1 MVLGFAIAAGLLA
14 TTYYIAYDNLRGL
27 QRNINALSEVS
38 PKKVYRKK
46 IEKKIDE
53 IDFYVRKYSLNK
65 NDSLPALFESCVN
78 DVGRYMDELDSI
90 TADNDEYTAQLR
102 KLGYY
107 INLKLQLSRQRL
119 LLSDGY
125 NSDVELSGLMT
136 QIEDYQTSIDREKKK
151 EEITGTQSPL
161 PQQPTTTTEEP
172 KKKPNFFSKLFHSS
186 RSKKKAKDQLPERIH
201 FVAEPV
207 VHDINT
213 PANPDTAAENN
224 VITTEKLKDILQEAQ
239 IKENARTSR
248 YFLEA
253 ITLIEKDAKVM
264 DSMRATFSTMEK
276 MEITESRETI
286 NRLTDDTTNR
296 TSDILT
302 NLIISGVLALLVFVV
317 VVYREVRHNN
327 KLRKEL
333 IKEKKSTEKLA
344 KAKEEFLANMSHEIR
359 TPMNVIVG
367 FSEQLLKTDLQ
378 NDQQKL
384 LLNIRRSSSHLIAI
398 INEILDY
405 SKMESGIIM
414 LEKITFDMED
424 VLNDVYISFKNTA
437 DKKGIQLNHSK
448 AENVAKWVVGD
459 SVRLKQ
465 ILLNL
470 VGNAVKFTEKGS
482 VTLSCSLR
490 SATGNSQ
497 TLLFEVTDTGIG
509 IAPENL
515 DTVFEQFT
523 QADSSVTRKFGGTG
537 LGLTISKKL
546 VEALGGE
553 IGLRSEPGKGSTFY
567 FSIPYT
573 LPGLEEHT
581 DDRSEQQNAAA
592 KNALTGKRVL
602 MADDDEMNKLLVQH
616 ILETYQMQVD
626 TAIDGAEAEEKLT
639 QNNYDIVLMDLHM
652 PKMGGLEVV
661 EHIRKKQIPVPII
674 AVTGNVMKGEKD
686 KCLAAGMNAYI
697 SKPYNEAE
705 LLQKMTELLPTV

>member
-1 MVLGFAIAAGLLA
+1 MKNYRTIFWKVVLGFAIAAGLLA

-186 RSKKKAKDQLPERIH
+186 RSKKKAKAQLPDRIH

-286 NRLTDDTTNR
+286 NGLTEDTTNR
-296 TSDILT
+296 TCDILT

-359 TPMNVIVG
+359 TPMN
-367 FSEQLLKTDLQ
+367 
-378 NDQQKL
+378 
-384 LLNIRRSSSHLIAI
+384 
-398 INEILDY
+398 
-405 SKMESGIIM
+405 
-414 LEKITFDMED
+414 
-424 VLNDVYISFKNTA
+424 
-437 DKKGIQLNHSK
+437 
-448 AENVAKWVVGD
+448 
-459 SVRLKQ
+459 
-465 ILLNL
+465 
-470 VGNAVKFTEKGS
+470 
-482 VTLSCSLR
+482 
-490 SATGNSQ
+490 
-497 TLLFEVTDTGIG
+497 
-509 IAPENL
+509 
-515 DTVFEQFT
+515 
-523 QADSSVTRKFGGTG
+523 
-537 LGLTISKKL
+537 
-546 VEALGGE
+546 
-553 IGLRSEPGKGSTFY
+553 RSE
-567 FSIPYT
+567 
-573 LPGLEEHT
+573 E
-581 DDRSEQQNAAA
+581 
-592 KNALTGKRVL
+592 
-602 MADDDEMNKLLVQH
+602 
-616 ILETYQMQVD
+616 
-626 TAIDGAEAEEKLT
+626 
-639 QNNYDIVLMDLHM
+639 
-652 PKMGGLEVV
+652 
-661 EHIRKKQIPVPII
+661 
-674 AVTGNVMKGEKD
+674 
-686 KCLAAGMNAYI
+686 
-697 SKPYNEAE
+697 
-705 LLQKMTELLPTV
+705 